1 VIRKHRRA
9 LILMGMAHLLRTPKG
24 PASLERRL
32 RAAGASTYLIVT
44 GTNSVGQTSEENNL
58 VDERFN
64 SFSSQ
69 VVLPLRGTWAGRL
82 PAFPV
87 TSGGP
92 PLSPDSTTLA
102 HGGDA
107 LLYLEPRD
115 SLTAINM
122 TESDLLGT
130 AYGKEV
136 SRRLT
141 LLFGSGAEPLDTKR
155 ETPQFARRTPPH

>member
-1 VIRKHRRA
+1 
-9 LILMGMAHLLRTPKG
+9 MGMAHLLRTPKG

-44 GTNSVGQTSEENNL
+44 GTNSVGRTSEEYEL
-58 VDERFN
+58 VDKRFN
-64 SFSSQ
+64 SFSSP
-69 VVLPLRGTWAGRL
+69 VVLPLKGTWVGRL

-92 PLSPDSTTLA
+92 PMSPDSTTLA
-102 HGGDA
+102 QGGDA
-107 LLYLEPRD
+107 LLYLGPRD

-122 TESDLLGT
+122 TESDLVGT
-130 AYGKEV
+130 VYGREV

-141 LLFGSGAEPLDTKR
+141 LLCGSSAEPFETRR
-155 ETPQFARRTPPH
+155 ETPQFARPTSPP